1 MKGTRVKGPVNGEVL
16 TAKFN
21 GSEAKNLVKKNGI
34 KSLVLL
40 SIIGNDY
47 CDGDYLGAT
56 ILSAIR
62 STTKAPSKAL
72 SKAEAENEDFTVFL
86 VADEVYWHNLK
97 TIELEKEEA
106 RLKQLY
112 EDEENLKSSSAS
124 HSENTTLDTEASA
137 LPQDANNETIY
148 RKLARAAQLEEQA
161 KLKEQALRLGNDYL
175 ERNLE
180 QFLRPFKLNAKEF
193 DTQFQLLLN
202 VEPHHANKL
211 TYIRETLGLTS
222 EQIFKLK
229 SVIHQAETPIDQKI
243 ALINQLAIE
252 KQMNFKIVR
261 WKDWVNSDPDFV
273 ENQQAIMDC
282 YSTIPSLRDSVH
294 ATANNFAKR
303 HENSGTYEEWYF
315 RSQGYLTEES
325 PAVMWLGAKHNFNRI
340 IYPGEMLPCFKATRE
355 LFIVDS
361 KKPEDRS
368 DELPFEIP
376 TEDAKLLVNWIP
388 CRFSRSYSKQ
398 QLAAMSSQSSH
409 DESTDVILSKQLQR
423 NTSPEDPESEA
434 NSVSHNNH
442 LFFNSSAKR
451 KINNPGS
458 VDPKFKKIEQPQ
470 ELHQL
475 IEEAERIHQAG
486 MKSEESHLKTNEKEV
501 VENVLG
507 LLLSLGDKRDTALS
521 ILQTAMNVHGK
532 LHPQE
537 GTEKELYETSD
548 NKGRYQT

>member
-56 ILSAIR
+56 ILSATR

-124 HSENTTLDTEASA
+124 QSENTTLDTEASA

-486 MKSEESHLKTNEKEV
+486 MKSEESHLKPNEKEV

-507 LLLSLGDKRDTALS
+507 LLLSLGDNRDTALS